1 MLREAFAVAD
11 PNNRQ
16 GPNLKI
22 GRPTELGDIPPS
34 LSAFANHN
42 SGTRCSFDAGA
53 GRQESLF
60 GDTICRLRW
69 LDELVL
75 VS

>member
-53 GRQESLF
+53 GRQNPCSGTRF
-60 GDTICRLRW
+60 AAYGGSMNSCW
-69 LDELVL
+69 
-75 VS
+75 